1 MIIRSKAPLRIGLAG
16 GGTDVSP
23 YADMF
28 GGSILNATINLYAH
42 ATIIP
47 NNDSVI
53 TIEALDYG
61 ETVTYPASDRLPID
75 GKLDLVKGVYNR
87 IVKDFPYN
95 VQGFKLQTYV
105 DAPPGSGLGSSSTL
119 VVAIIGAF
127 AHWLKLPL
135 GEYDI
140 AHLAYQIEREDMQLA
155 GGRQDQYAATFGG
168 FNFME
173 FYKDDKVIVNPLRIR
188 KKYVL
193 ELQNNVVLFYTGTS
207 RESAKIIDKQ
217 SDAVKRNAQGQIE
230 ATHQVKAQSIRM
242 KEALL
247 RGELDKIGEMLH
259 TGWEFKK
266 QMAEGI
272 SNPEIEKIYQ
282 TALDAGSNGGKI
294 SGAGGGGFMFFYCPN
309 NTRHAVIKAIS
320 DLGIQMTPYE
330 FAMSGVYSYSIDS

>member
-1 MIIRSKAPLRIGLAG
+1 
-16 GGTDVSP
+16 
-23 YADMF
+23 
-28 GGSILNATINLYAH
+28 
-42 ATIIP
+42 
-47 NNDSVI
+47 
-53 TIEALDYG
+53 
-61 ETVTYPASDRLPID
+61 
-75 GKLDLVKGVYNR
+75 
-87 IVKDFPYN
+87 
-95 VQGFKLQTYV
+95 
-105 DAPPGSGLGSSSTL
+105 
-119 VVAIIGAF
+119 
-127 AHWLKLPL
+127 
-135 GEYDI
+135 
-140 AHLAYQIEREDMQLA
+140 
-155 GGRQDQYAATFGG
+155 
-168 FNFME
+168 
-173 FYKDDKVIVNPLRIR
+173 
-188 KKYVL
+188 VL

-247 RGELDKIGEMLH
+247 RGELDKIGEILH

-272 SNPEIEKIYQ
+272 SNPEIDKIYQ